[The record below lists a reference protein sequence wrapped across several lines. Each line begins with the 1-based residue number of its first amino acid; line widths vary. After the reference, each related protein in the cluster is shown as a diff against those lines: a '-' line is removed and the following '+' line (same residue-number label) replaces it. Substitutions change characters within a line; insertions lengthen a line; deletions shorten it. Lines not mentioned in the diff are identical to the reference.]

1 MFDIEFP
8 TGHIGVKS
16 FDVDIVDEQGN
27 FVPLHETYF
36 HHYFA
41 IKYIIN
47 KTHDFN
53 DLTKTFG
60 GAIFKRNDG
69 TCNEVILPHYWGFGS
84 ESRGT
89 STKIPDPFAVE
100 LGNPANIPEGWEEK
114 WLFNIMVIDTRG
126 TENRKSCTECR
137 CDQFNLPQNF
147 YNVSTEI
154 HGKPLSPEYKGG
166 IFCCKD
172 NFQCKLI
179 KGFEAPRRKLA
190 LRYKVT
196 WVDWDQHQI
205 PLRFYILDSTD
216 RIRTNGSETIH
227 DCLAEYTIPENNS
240 GDRFH
245 VQKSSIP
252 MKKGGYLIY
261 GTAHMHT
268 GVVNA
273 TLYGQDGR
281 KLCTS
286 TPRYG
291 TGKEARNEEGY
302 LVEMSDG
309 RKLCTSTP
317 RYGTG
322 KEAGNEEGYLVE
334 MSDGRTLCT
343 STPRYGTGKEA
354 GNKEGYL
361 VEMFSPNIQS
371 ATYLSEKFEVGPEE
385 VVSIAMFD
393 IEFPTGHIRVKS
405 LDVDIVD
412 EQGNSVPLHETYF
425 HHYFAIKYII
435 NKTHDFNDLTKPFG
449 GAIFKRNDGIC
460 NEAILPHYWGFGS
473 ESRGTSTKIPDPFA
487 VELGNPAN
495 IPEGWEEKWL
505 FSIMV
510 IDTRGTENRKSC
522 TECRCDQF
530 NLPQNFYNVSTEIHG
545 KPLSPEYKGGIFC
558 CKDNFQC
565 KLIKGFEA
573 PRRKLALRYKVTW
586 VD

>member
-1 MFDIEFP
+1 MTSHFP

-27 FVPLHETYF
+27 SVPLHETYF

-53 DLTKTFG
+53 DLTKPFG

-89 STKIPDPFAVE
+89 STKMPDPFAVE
-100 LGNPANIPEGWEEK
+100 LGNPANIPEAWEEK

-126 TENRKSCTECR
+126 TKNRKSCTECR

-281 KLCTS
+281 T
-286 TPRYG
+286 
-291 TGKEARNEEGY
+291 
-302 LVEMSDG
+302 
-309 RKLCTSTP
+309 LCTSTP

-334 MSDGRTLCT
+334 MSVCYPTPGSIKINDGETVT
-343 STPRYGTGKEA
+343 VESRYKNEFITG
-354 GNKEGYL
+354 
-361 VEMFSPNIQS
+361 
-371 ATYLSEKFEVGPEE
+371 
-385 VVSIAMFD
+385 AM
-393 IEFPTGHIRVKS
+393 GHIYIY
-405 LDVDIVD
+405 LAD
-412 EQGNSVPLHETYF
+412 QLPYET
-425 HHYFAIKYII
+425 
-435 NKTHDFNDLTKPFG
+435 
-449 GAIFKRNDGIC
+449 
-460 NEAILPHYWGFGS
+460 
-473 ESRGTSTKIPDPFA
+473 
-487 VELGNPAN
+487 
-495 IPEGWEEKWL
+495 
-505 FSIMV
+505 
-510 IDTRGTENRKSC
+510 
-522 TECRCDQF
+522 
-530 NLPQNFYNVSTEIHG
+530 
-545 KPLSPEYKGGIFC
+545 
-558 CKDNFQC
+558 
-565 KLIKGFEA
+565 
-573 PRRKLALRYKVTW
+573 
-586 VD
+586 

>member
-1 MFDIEFP
+1 MRLISKSFIFSLSILVMLSRTTYSQIKSPNIQSATYLSEKFEVGPGEVVSKTMFDIEFP
-8 TGHIGVKS
+8 IGHIGVKS

-27 FVPLHETYF
+27 SVPLHETYF

-53 DLTKTFG
+53 DLTKPFG
-60 GAIFKRNDG
+60 GAIFRRNDG
-69 TCNEVILPHYWGFGS
+69 TCNDAILPHYWGFGS

-89 STKIPDPFAVE
+89 STKIPDPFAIE

-114 WLFNIMVIDTRG
+114 WLFSIMVIDTRG

-154 HGKPLSPEYKGG
+154 HGKPLTPEYKGG

-281 KLCTS
+281 T
-286 TPRYG
+286 
-291 TGKEARNEEGY
+291 
-302 LVEMSDG
+302 
-309 RKLCTSTP
+309 LCTSTP

-334 MSDGRTLCT
+334 MSVCYPTPGSIKINDGETLT
-343 STPRYGTGKEA
+343 VESRYKNEFITG
-354 GNKEGYL
+354 
-361 VEMFSPNIQS
+361 
-371 ATYLSEKFEVGPEE
+371 
-385 VVSIAMFD
+385 AM
-393 IEFPTGHIRVKS
+393 GHIYIY
-405 LDVDIVD
+405 LAD
-412 EQGNSVPLHETYF
+412 QLPYET
-425 HHYFAIKYII
+425 
-435 NKTHDFNDLTKPFG
+435 
-449 GAIFKRNDGIC
+449 
-460 NEAILPHYWGFGS
+460 
-473 ESRGTSTKIPDPFA
+473 
-487 VELGNPAN
+487 
-495 IPEGWEEKWL
+495 
-505 FSIMV
+505 
-510 IDTRGTENRKSC
+510 
-522 TECRCDQF
+522 
-530 NLPQNFYNVSTEIHG
+530 
-545 KPLSPEYKGGIFC
+545 
-558 CKDNFQC
+558 
-565 KLIKGFEA
+565 
-573 PRRKLALRYKVTW
+573 
-586 VD
+586 